1 VELDQHIA
9 AVSGWLIAVH
19 VESAEQRVGEM
30 RERYR
35 SNRAAPPQ
43 ASDAEMA
50 RCAIHESGHA
60 VIATR
65 VGLVVNHAC
74 IHPNATGS
82 VEYEAATESLD
93 AMLSL
98 AITDLA
104 GIFSELR
111 VGINS
116 SRQVQLAHGSDLL
129 LARLRVDQADV
140 RGWTAAVAASM
151 AFCSVASNWP
161 AIIRVAAALRALG
174 ELDGEEISA
183 LARRAQ

>member
-1 VELDQHIA
+1 MELDQHVA

-30 RERYR
+30 REGYR
-35 SNRAAPPQ
+35 SNRGEPLQ

-60 VIATR
+60 VVATR
-65 VGLVVNHAC
+65 VGLVVNRAC

-93 AMLSL
+93 AMLNL

-111 VGINS
+111 AGVDLR
-116 SRQVQLAHGSDLL
+116 RQAQLAHGSDLL
-129 LARLRVDQADV
+129 SARLRVDQANV
-140 RGWTAAVAASM
+140 PGWTSAVAATM

-161 AIIRVAAALRALG
+161 AIIRVATALRALG
-174 ELDGEEISA
+174 ELGGTEISA
-183 LARRAQ
+183 LAQRAQ